1 MRDLNKVM
9 LIGNVVR
16 DPELRTIPSGQN
28 VASISVATNRS
39 WNDNAGEL
47 QKAVEYTDIVAWGK
61 LAEIV
66 GQILKKGRRVYI
78 EGRLQTRNWEG
89 QDGVKRYKTEVIA
102 SDLIVLDKP
111 QGINMNGGTEAT
123 AIPALE
129 QIPTRQVD
137 TVTPPVVGSP
147 MEQAPAFAGQ
157 APAFAPA
164 SAGLA
169 GQAGQAESVPQPV
182 AVGSTSA
189 PAEEIDIED
198 IPF

>member
-16 DPELRTIPSGQN
+16 DPEIRTIPSGQS
-28 VASISVATNRS
+28 VAAISIATNRS

-61 LAEIV
+61 LAEIA
-66 GQILKKGRRVYI
+66 GQILKKGRRMYV

-111 QGINMNGGTEAT
+111 QGINMNGTTEAT
-123 AIPALE
+123 TMPEITTPA
-129 QIPTRQVD
+129 
-137 TVTPPVVGSP
+137 TVMPAAESPV
-147 MEQAPAFAGQ
+147 EPAG
-157 APAFAPA
+157 
-164 SAGLA
+164 
-169 GQAGQAESVPQPV
+169 SVPQPM
-182 AVGSTSA
+182 AVGATAA

>member
-16 DPELRTIPSGQN
+16 DPEIRTIPSGQS
-28 VASISVATNRS
+28 VAAISIATNRS

-61 LAEIV
+61 LAEIA
-66 GQILKKGRRVYI
+66 GQILKKGRRIYV

-111 QGINMNGGTEAT
+111 QGISMNGGTGATTTPEIEAT
-123 AIPALE
+123 PAIP
-129 QIPTRQVD
+129 P
-137 TVTPPVVGSP
+137 VGSSA
-147 MEQAPAFAGQ
+147 EPAEA
-157 APAFAPA
+157 
-164 SAGLA
+164 
-169 GQAGQAESVPQPV
+169 VPQPIT
-182 AVGSTSA
+182 VGATAA

>member
-16 DPELRTIPSGQN
+16 DPEIRTIPSGQS
-28 VASISVATNRS
+28 VAAISIATNRS

-61 LAEIV
+61 LAEIS
-66 GQILKKGRRVYI
+66 GQILKKGRKVYV

-111 QGINMNGGTEAT
+111 QGINMNGTGTEAT
-123 AIPALE
+123 TMPDLTTPAAVIPAVE
-129 QIPTRQVD
+129 
-137 TVTPPVVGSP
+137 SHA
-147 MEQAPAFAGQ
+147 EPATASSAGQ
-157 APAFAPA
+157 AAP
-164 SAGLA
+164 
-169 GQAGQAESVPQPV
+169 VPQPIV
-182 AVGSTSA
+182 VGATSA